1 MVPLKNKEM
10 VKLLFDRTE
19 QFIFFH
25 EFVWES
31 KYTKKC
37 QDEHLFSSESQK
49 IERKKQLQ
57 IENSGFLKPYH
68 EQIKYKITKNSFRVK
83 NIFCDFLQKKTD
95 PTKVVSISKNNSNQ
109 DWSFSTVCR
118 GAVGSRGKWMVQSHL
133 MKQENWVIR
142 ESSHDFYLFQ

>member
-95 PTKVVSISKNNSNQ
+95 PTKVVSISKNNSN
-109 DWSFSTVCR
+109 
-118 GAVGSRGKWMVQSHL
+118 
-133 MKQENWVIR
+133 
-142 ESSHDFYLFQ
+142 

>member
-1 MVPLKNKEM
+1 MKSFLPNIDFNGAIKEQRNGEIIIWSY
-10 VKLLFDRTE
+10 RT
-19 QFIFFH
+19 IYLFH

-83 NIFCDFLQKKTD
+83 NIFCDFLQKKLIQQKLLASQKIIQIRIGLF
-95 PTKVVSISKNNSNQ
+95 PQCAEEQSGVGENEWSKVISWN
-109 DWSFSTVCR
+109 R
-118 GAVGSRGKWMVQSHL
+118 RIG
-133 MKQENWVIR
+133 
-142 ESSHDFYLFQ
+142 

>member
-19 QFIFFH
+19 QFIFFTNLF
-25 EFVWES
+25 ENQNIQ
-31 KYTKKC
+31 KKC

-49 IERKKQLQ
+49 IEREKQLQ

-118 GAVGSRGKWMVQSHL
+118 GAVGSRGK
-133 MKQENWVIR
+133 
-142 ESSHDFYLFQ
+142 